1 MSTTTEETWDGTD
14 ADRHDPDH
22 AGLTDDLN
30 PELEGSSSLS
40 LFDGDEGG
48 LPLAQRRA
56 LLALVKLR
64 FVTARTHPREWEAL
78 LENPRAVASRLND
91 LFLELV
97 LDREH
102 EVAYKRQ
109 AVPEA
114 GGRFPTLL
122 HDTAWNRE
130 ETIALVFLRN
140 RHFTDSARG
149 DDRVWVDVADVV
161 GHVMAMRPPHSTDA
175 AGDEGRA
182 RNAVAS
188 LYKAGL
194 LLGPATGDRFE
205 VSPAVE
211 ALLPLD
217 RLQELLE
224 WLRTPPP
231 EDDRAPDEPVPA
243 DELGD
248 APYDGA
254 PADDEAPAIEPTE
267 AGEPAEPEEEL
278 EPDTAFD
285 DLDLGPA
292 DGGGTDATGTA
303 DATDTA
309 RTEDEDRA

>member
-1 MSTTTEETWDGTD
+1 MSTTTDETWADARDGYDARD
-14 ADRHDPDH
+14 AD
-22 AGLTDDLN
+22 LV
-30 PELEGSSSLS
+30 PELEGSTLLS

-149 DDRVWVDVADVV
+149 DDRVWVDVTDVV
-161 GHVMAMRPPHSTDA
+161 AHVMAMRPPHSTDA

-211 ALLPLD
+211 ALLPLE

-254 PADDEAPAIEPTE
+254 PADDEVVPGAE
-267 AGEPAEPEEEL
+267 AAEPEEDL

-292 DGGGTDATGTA
+292 ATEDATETA
-303 DATDTA
+303 TA
-309 RTEDEDRA
+309 RTDDEDRA